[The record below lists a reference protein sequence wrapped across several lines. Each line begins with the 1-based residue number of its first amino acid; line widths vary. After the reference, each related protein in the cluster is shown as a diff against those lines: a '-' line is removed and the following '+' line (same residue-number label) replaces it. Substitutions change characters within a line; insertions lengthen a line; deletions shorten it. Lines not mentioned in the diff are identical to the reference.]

1 MDAPPN
7 STDESTQ
14 VMQRSGVA
22 LRTCAIAAGAG
33 ILCGAIA
40 VLFRLALGAAAN
52 GDAFVLAAADAS
64 PDGGWILL
72 IVLFAVLGGFAGWV
86 TGRFA
91 PEGAGS
97 GI

>member
-1 MDAPPN
+1 MDATPA
-7 STDESTQ
+7 STQESTEAS
-14 VMQRSGVA
+14 QRSGIPLGV
-22 LRTCAIAAGAG
+22 CAIAAGAG